1 MKLRLIV
8 TSTGYAP
15 ADEEAMAARKK
26 WHKPGTIVTAD
37 VKVPRNPKFLKK
49 YMALLRV
56 GFEAWEP
63 PADHEF
69 KGRPIEKDFERFR
82 HDVAILAGF
91 YTPVWNLKGEMRIE
105 PKSIAFDA
113 MEDDEFERL
122 YSATIDVLLKQVLS
136 AKGYGR
142 ADVDRLVTEIL
153 RFD

>member
-15 ADEEAMAARKK
+15 ADEEAIAARKR

-49 YMALLRV
+49 YMALLRL

-63 PADHEF
+63 PAEHQY
-69 KGRPIEKDFERFR
+69 KGKPIEKDFDRYR
-82 HDVAILAGF
+82 HDVAILAGY

-113 MEDDEFERL
+113 MPEEEFDAL
-122 YSATIDVLLKQVLS
+122 YSATINVLLKQVLGS
-136 AKGYGR
+136 QGYT
-142 ADVDRLVTEIL
+142 AEEVDRQVEQIL

>member
-26 WHKPGTIVTAD
+26 WHKPGTVVTAD

-63 PADHEF
+63 PIDHQF

-122 YSATIDVLLKQVLS
+122 YSATINVLLQQVLS
-136 AKGYGR
+136 SKGY
-142 ADVDRLVTEIL
+142 AAEDVDRLVNDIL